1 MLTEGAKGMK
11 GAIQKAEEIVASNPE
26 KYLLLQQFSNP
37 ANPEIHEKTT
47 GPEIWE
53 DTDGQVDVFI
63 AGVGTGGTLTGVSR
77 YIKGTK
83 GKTDLISVAVE
94 PTDSPVIARA
104 LAGEEIKPARIKF
117 RVLAL
122 VLSRLTSISSWSI
135 KSLASPM
142 KKRFLPR
149 VV

>member
-1 MLTEGAKGMK
+1 
-11 GAIQKAEEIVASNPE
+11 
-26 KYLLLQQFSNP
+26 
-37 ANPEIHEKTT
+37 EKTT

-94 PTDSPVIARA
+94 PTDSPVIAQA
-104 LAGEEIKPARIKF
+104 LAGEEIKPGPHKIQGIGAGFIPANLDLK
-117 RVLAL
+117 L
-122 VLSRLTSISSWSI
+122 VD
-135 KSLASPM
+135 K
-142 KKRFLPR
+142 
-149 VV
+149 